1 MSALVLSKP
10 LYALLL
16 ISSGW
21 SLVTALSPDEPQT
34 VLVASGQPAQ
44 PVTAVT
50 PVLADTSSS
59 VHWRRVLDE
68 PVSQRA
74 LEPPGYFI
82 AAPILLANDPP
93 AAGGVNEP
101 PLPPPPPPV
110 APPPPFTYLGRI
122 IDDGKLVV
130 LLGREGGGEAVR
142 LGDIVDGAWQ
152 VRDADEGRVELVYLP
167 LNEARQLAPN

>member
-1 MSALVLSKP
+1 MSALLLSKP
-10 LYALLL
+10 LYTLLL
-16 ISSGW
+16 ISTGW
-21 SLVTALSPDEPQT
+21 TLLTLLTPDEPQAILI
-34 VLVASGQPAQ
+34 VQDQPAR
-44 PVTAVT
+44 PITDST
-50 PVLADTSSS
+50 LVLATTSSP
-59 VHWRRVLDE
+59 VHWGRVLE

-93 AAGGVNEP
+93 AAGSVAEP

-122 IDDGKLVV
+122 IDDGKMVV